1 MIQEKLIAMI
11 SEHLGCDPSEITG
24 ETTFDSLGVDSLD
37 MVEIVMQI
45 EDELG
50 ITIELDQKIET
61 VAELAAF
68 IESKKG

>member
-1 MIQEKLIAMI
+1 MILEKLIKMI
-11 SEHLGCDPSEITG
+11 AEHLGSDENDITG
-24 ETTFDSLGVDSLD
+24 ETTFESLGVDSLD

-50 ITIELDQKIET
+50 VTIELDKKINT

-68 IESKKG
+68 IESKRG